1 MGCEQSSR
9 CDNPMT
15 PEYSSIIVKMLCFSE
30 YRRKTALQPFR
41 EQNDKP
47 HLDH

>member
-1 MGCEQSSR
+1 MGCEQPGR
-9 CDNPMT
+9 CDNPMIS
-15 PEYSSIIVKMLCFSE
+15 EYTNIIVEMLCLSE

-41 EQNDKP
+41 KQNDKP